1 MRNLIYDKCPRTPS
15 KVHREHL
22 CCLSHICQFA
32 SRFAKM
38 LFYHS
43 HLPRCEV
50 AVALLVAH
58 AYQGIMQTLGV
69 SYFLS
74 EASYGRNIAQVGI
87 VTHGGTAEG
96 HSSFSCYMF
105 HICLEFR
112 V

>member
-1 MRNLIYDKCPRTPS
+1 MSPHTIKSASGTFMLFIS
-15 KVHREHL
+15 HL
-22 CCLSHICQFA
+22 AIA

-38 LFYHS
+38 LFYHT

-74 EASYGRNIAQVGI
+74 EASHGRYIAQVGI
-87 VTHGGTAEG
+87 VTHSGTAEG
-96 HSSFSCYMF
+96 ASSFSDVMF
-105 HICLEFR
+105 HIISF
-112 V
+112 